1 MIRFLIVLVFFF
13 SFRAATPISASASQ
27 ETCPEANDNSYIQN
41 YLTSENADELLGI
54 LIKNL
59 TSDDI
64 NLQID
69 SATELSALVNT
80 DSYLINKLRITATL
94 EDYLPDIMN
103 TDDATSC
110 RYCILYNLSNF
121 IINRIPDNFTI
132 ATNLYE
138 VSNIIH
144 TLSEIEEGREMLSN
158 ISKPLFDTI
167 FKEKLNERTRR
178 KIFYCLYDI
187 IPALDEEKRAEVV
200 FSIID
205 NLDSLE
211 SPCEYWPYIDFIAD
225 TFPYLLDGDIEKAI
239 SMITQKSEAYT
250 PDIITKTDLL
260 YKIMPYISEEEK
272 IELLK
277 EAEEFIVPDNAFSFG
292 MVANTILTIIPS
304 LENNEIKTAW
314 IKKLQSFKENF
325 IEDNDYL
332 TVLNML
338 IKDSAIP
345 LEEKIIF
352 QDALLEVAS
361 INQADLEKRAIAAN
375 ILYTIAELN
384 RDPELKDRVS
394 KNMGLDD
401 RANLIYI
408 EYGVPIFNAD
418 RELEEGEL
426 DIIKGLLDELPFC
439 LTRGLSGV
447 ILKANGPPGLLG
459 SASHTGII
467 YVYGERLGENA
478 LRSFRDTF
486 YHEIAHTIDTGVLT
500 QEEWLNFKILSG
512 QSYTRFDFTDPYGMY
527 NASEDFSTTFS
538 NYMLDDYETMI
549 YAREISNY
557 YSSTLLE
564 KLEFI
569 ATLFIATDTRK

>member
-13 SFRAATPISASASQ
+13 SFRATTPIFSFASQ
-27 ETCPEANDNSYIQN
+27 EVCPAVNDDSYIQN
-41 YLTSENADELLGI
+41 YLTLENANELLDI

-80 DSYLINKLRITATL
+80 ASYLINKLRITATL

-103 TDDATSC
+103 TDDATGC
-110 RYCILYNLSNF
+110 RYCILCNLSNF

-167 FKEKLNERTRR
+167 FREDLNERTRR

-187 IPALDEEKRAEVV
+187 IPALNEERRAEVV

-205 NLDSLE
+205 DLDYLE

-225 TFPYLLDGDIEKAI
+225 TFPYLLDSDIEKAI
-239 SMITQKSEAYT
+239 SMIVQKSEAYT
-250 PDIITKTDLL
+250 PDIAAKTDLF
-260 YKIMPYISEEEK
+260 YKIMPYMSEEEK

-292 MVANTILTIIPS
+292 MIANTVLTILPS

-314 IKKLQSFKENF
+314 IKKLQSFKESF
-325 IEDNDYL
+325 IEYNDYL
-332 TVLNML
+332 AVLNML

-361 INQADLEKRAIAAN
+361 INQADLEKKAVAAN

-384 RDPELKDRVS
+384 RDPELKERVS
-394 KNMGLDD
+394 ENMGLNNG
-401 RANLIYI
+401 AEIIYR
-408 EYGVPIFNAD
+408 EYGVSIFNAD
-418 RELEEGEL
+418 RELEAGEI
-426 DIIKGLLDELPFC
+426 DIIKDLLGELPFY
-439 LTRGLSGV
+439 LTKGLSGV
-447 ILKANGPPGLLG
+447 ILKANGPSGLLG
-459 SASHTGII
+459 SASHAGII
-467 YVYGERLGENA
+467 HIYGERLGENT

-500 QEEWLNFKILSG
+500 QKEWLDFKILSG
-512 QSYTRFDFTDPYGMY
+512 QSYTRFDFTDTYGMR

-538 NYMLDDYETMI
+538 SYMLDDYKTMI
-549 YAREISNY
+549 YAREVSNY